1 MRPGQ
6 ALRRRG
12 HNGWRLSC
20 ATVATAAMIAATAG
34 TLTGCTAAL
43 SHTVPGCGDPLR
55 LAIIAQSVP
64 GAAYIPCIRQLPP
77 GWSASAFDPA
87 RGRTRFTLTSDL
99 APATPVVVQ
108 LAAACKIDG
117 ATPSPSRA
125 AGVQT
130 YTRLP
135 SITPR
140 LVGSLYDVFRG
151 GCVSYS
157 FSFDRQQYALIEQFE
172 SAVGLYSRQQLR
184 LTLKKKLGVEL
195 SP

>member
-6 ALRRRG
+6 APGRHGRSRRFS
-12 HNGWRLSC
+12 W
-20 ATVATAAMIAATAG
+20 ATFATAAMVAAAAG
-34 TLTGCTAAL
+34 TLIGCSAAL
-43 SHTVPGCGDPLR
+43 SAPVPGCGDPLR

-87 RGRTRFTLTSDL
+87 RGGTRFMLTSDL
-99 APATPVVVQ
+99 APGTPVVVQ
-108 LAAACKIDG
+108 LAAACRIDG

-125 AGVQT
+125 AGVLT

-135 SITPR
+135 SISPR
-140 LVGSLYDVFRG
+140 YVGSLYDVFPG
-151 GCVSYS
+151 GCVSYG
-157 FSFDRQQYALIEQFE
+157 FNFDRQQYALIGQFE

-184 LTLKKKLGVEL
+184 LILKRKLGVEL
-195 SP
+195 DP

>member
-6 ALRRRG
+6 APGRHGRCRRFSRAA
-12 HNGWRLSC
+12 L
-20 ATVATAAMIAATAG
+20 ATAAMVAAAAG
-34 TLTGCTAAL
+34 TLTGCSAL
-43 SHTVPGCGDPLR
+43 SDTVPGCGDPLR

-87 RGRTRFTLTSDL
+87 RGGTRFTLNSDL
-99 APATPVVVQ
+99 APGTPVVVQ
-108 LAAACKIDG
+108 LAAVCRIDG

-125 AGVQT
+125 VGVLT

-135 SITPR
+135 SISPR
-140 LVGSLYDVFRG
+140 LVGSLYDVFPG

-157 FSFDRQQYALIEQFE
+157 FNVDRQQYALIGQFE

-184 LTLKKKLGVEL
+184 LTLKRRLGVEL
-195 SP
+195 GP

>member
-1 MRPGQ
+1 MRSEETP
-6 ALRRRG
+6 RRRG
-12 HNGWRLSC
+12 HHGWRLSC
-20 ATVATAAMIAATAG
+20 ATLATAAMIAAAVG
-34 TLTGCTAAL
+34 TLTGCATP

-64 GAAYIPCIRQLPP
+64 RAAYIPCIRQLPP

-99 APATPVVVQ
+99 APTTPVMVQ

-117 ATPSPSRA
+117 ATPSQSRA

-135 SITPR
+135 AISPR

-157 FSFDRQQYALIEQFE
+157 FSFDRQQYALIGQFE
-172 SAVGLYSRQQLR
+172 SAIGLYSRQQLR
-184 LTLKKKLGVEL
+184 LTLKRKLGVEL
-195 SP
+195 DP

>member
-1 MRPGQ
+1 MRHTRHG
-6 ALRRRG
+6 RHDRCGRG
-12 HNGWRLSC
+12 DAHGL
-20 ATVATAAMIAATAG
+20 
-34 TLTGCTAAL
+34 TAAL
-43 SHTVPGCGDPLR
+43 SDTVPGCGDPLR

-64 GAAYIPCIRQLPP
+64 GAAYMPCIRQLPP

-99 APATPVVVQ
+99 APTTPVVVQ

-135 SITPR
+135 SISPR

-157 FSFDRQQYALIEQFE
+157 FSFDRQQYALIGQFQ

-195 SP
+195 GP

>member
-1 MRPGQ
+1 MRPGK
-6 ALRRRG
+6 ALGHHGRR
-12 HNGWRLSC
+12 WRFSR
-20 ATVATAAMIAATAG
+20 ATLATAAMLVTAAG
-34 TLTGCTAAL
+34 TLTGCATL
-43 SHTVPGCGDPLR
+43 NDPVPGCGDPLR
-55 LAIIAQSVP
+55 LVIVAQSVP

-99 APATPVVVQ
+99 APTTPVVVQ

-117 ATPSPSRA
+117 ATPSSSRA

-135 SITPR
+135 SISPR

-157 FSFDRQQYALIEQFE
+157 FSFDRQQYALIGQFE
-172 SAVGLYSRQQLR
+172 SAIGLYSRQQLR
-184 LTLKKKLGVEL
+184 LTLKRKLGVEL
-195 SP
+195 DP